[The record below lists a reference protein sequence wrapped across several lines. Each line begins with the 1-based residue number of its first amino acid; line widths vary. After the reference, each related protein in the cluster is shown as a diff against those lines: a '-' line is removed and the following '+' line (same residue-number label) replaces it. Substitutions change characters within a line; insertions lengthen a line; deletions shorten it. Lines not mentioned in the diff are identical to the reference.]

1 MLMRWT
7 MIGVAA
13 LALAACSQSAPEE
26 TGETAEVAL
35 RETPNL
41 PADPAGVIRLRGDGL
56 EVTGPLGT
64 MLTFGSL
71 RTPVET
77 EVAKVL
83 GEARDAG
90 TNSEC
95 GAGAMAFTEYPG
107 GLTLNFQE
115 GALVGWSLR
124 DGTSGTGG
132 KSADIA
138 TAEGIGLDS
147 SQLELA
153 AAYEVEMIADSTLGE
168 EFTTPAGIFGFLTG
182 EGAASEVESLHGGT
196 NCFFR

>member
-1 MLMRWT
+1 MNKRFA
-7 MIGVAA
+7 MICVAA
-13 LALAACSQSAPEE
+13 MAIVACSESTPEE
-26 TGETAEVAL
+26 TGEIGKL
-35 RETPNL
+35 SLQDTPNL
-41 PADPAGVIRLRGDGL
+41 PTDPAGVVRLRGDGL

-64 MLTFGSL
+64 TLTFGSL
-71 RTPVET
+71 RTPVEA

-90 TNSEC
+90 TNTEC

-124 DGTSGTGG
+124 DSEGD
-132 KSADIA
+132 SADIA

-147 SQLELA
+147 SEAELG

-182 EGAASEVESLHGGT
+182 EGAESEVESLHAGT